1 MWPQPDIWVLRSLAD
16 LRVRGEEGGY
26 TYPLKFF
33 LKVQCNYMSFIR
45 RQFNLQFL

>member
-33 LKVQCNYMSFIR
+33 FKSSMQLYVLYQKAI
-45 RQFNLQFL
+45 